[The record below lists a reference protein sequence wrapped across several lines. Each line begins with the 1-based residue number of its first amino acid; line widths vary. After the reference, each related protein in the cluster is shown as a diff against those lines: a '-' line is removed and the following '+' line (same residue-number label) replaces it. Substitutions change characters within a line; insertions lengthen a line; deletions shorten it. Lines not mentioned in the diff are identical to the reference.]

1 KEREIVSQ
9 RLASTLLASQRDRI
23 LRNVN
28 ILMIAIA
35 IIIVILI
42 YNRYRM
48 KTRLTKLLTQRNT
61 VIGRQNRDIERI
73 NRRLHMRV
81 LQAQINPH
89 FLFNSLNDLQYY
101 INKGDTNTSLTY
113 VSRFS
118 RFIRELITQANE
130 PEITLA
136 PEKQFMKL

>member
-1 KEREIVSQ
+1 
-9 RLASTLLASQRDRI
+9 
-23 LRNVN
+23 
-28 ILMIAIA
+28 
-35 IIIVILI
+35 
-42 YNRYRM
+42 
-48 KTRLTKLLTQRNT
+48 
-61 VIGRQNRDIERI
+61 
-73 NRRLHMRV
+73 MRV

-89 FLFNSLNDLQYY
+89 FVFNSLNDLQYY

-136 PEKQFMKL
+136 QEEQFLKLYLDLEKMRFAGKRTEERRGEKERVRTCSSRGAP